1 MPVSDADPVRSRT
14 ANATAIGARDVP
26 KYETA
31 RDAKSNRKF
40 GACSGPVLAGM
51 RPGVALEPG
60 VGLPERHRTLEQLDV
75 VGGCGHLVSH

>member
-1 MPVSDADPVRSRT
+1 MPEPTQPAIAYPSGRKVMDA
-14 ANATAIGARDVP
+14 VP

-31 RDAKSNRKF
+31 RDAKSSRKF

-60 VGLPERHRTLEQLDV
+60 VGLPERHRTLVQLDV
-75 VGGCGHLVSH
+75 VGGRGHLVSD